1 MVERHFINTISKA
14 ATIKEII
21 DKLYHVNKPNSYTV
35 KKNPK
40 SQMTNWD
47 NISSICDKILVTLT
61 HDMYEY
67 YNQ

>member
-21 DKLYHVNKPNSYTV
+21 DKLYHVNKPNSYTE

-40 SQMTNWD
+40 RQMTNWE

-61 HDMYEY
+61 HNMYEY